1 MNAWFVKIS
10 KAIFPSHFISYGVQ
24 LLRRLVLFTTI
35 FNLSNLFFH
44 YKDVEILLGKWIDN
58 RSLLSQYEKRISLS
72 EDARSVFVFM
82 SITLTQCHAFDAW
95 CWNLRGILIHSLS
108 EGFLGIYG
116 VTFMLKTRKIHRHEP
131 ALLSPNHA

>member
-1 MNAWFVKIS
+1 MTCKNILSYIPFT
-10 KAIFPSHFISYGVQ
+10 FHFLGGATSDTSG
-24 LLRRLVLFTTI
+24 LVRFI
-35 FNLSNLFFH
+35 FNLSKLFFH
-44 YKDVEILLGKWIDN
+44 YKDVEILLGRWIDN
-58 RSLLSQYEKRISLS
+58 RLLLSQYEKRISLS

-131 ALLSPNHA
+131 ALLSPNQA